1 MQTYCLNCKK
11 HTDNIGPKI
20 FKVKNGRPILL
31 SLNGEFLQ
39 KKIRKEWTFIRDLY
53 SSLGI
58 KTPLSKIPLLGNILF
73 WFRFDIKRMR

>member
-31 SLNGEFLQ
+31 SKCATCS
-39 KKIRKEWTFIRDLY
+39 KKNEH
-53 SSLGI
+53 
-58 KTPLSKIPLLGNILF
+58 LLETYIVV
-73 WFRFDIKRMR
+73 